1 MYYAA
6 RNRSRMLRIRP
17 SYFRS
22 FLKTVTR
29 QTGRIAG
36 FAIIALL
43 LSCSISDGT
52 HKTRALRRHR
62 ALRYH
67 LNIEAN
73 RATEKAVRSGF
84 QIWENSTD
92 FRFIF
97 AGRSRAG
104 LHRDGKNTVS
114 FLRKWPKNIP
124 HDKVAWCQNW
134 FDAGGYII
142 ESDIIFNMQLA
153 RFTTMDTRSADS
165 YTIEI
170 LLAHEIGHMLGL
182 NHIESRDSI
191 MNARVPLFSAEF
203 ENSLDPLSVN
213 AYRELY
219 PAE

>member
-1 MYYAA
+1 
-6 RNRSRMLRIRP
+6 MLRIRP
-17 SYFRS
+17 FYFRS
-22 FLKTVTR
+22 FLKTGTN
-29 QTGRIAG
+29 QAGRIAA

-43 LSCSISDGT
+43 LSCSISDST
-52 HKTRALRRHR
+52 HKTRAVRRHR
-62 ALRYH
+62 SLRYH

-92 FRFIF
+92 FHFIF
-97 AGRSRAG
+97 AGRNRAG

-114 FLRKWPKNIP
+114 FLRKWPAGIP
-124 HDKVAWCQNW
+124 RDKIAWCQNW
-134 FDAGGYII
+134 FDAGGYIV

-153 RFTTMDTRSADS
+153 RFTTLDTRSEDS

-191 MNARVPLFSAEF
+191 MNAKVPLYDAEF
-203 ENSLDPLSVN
+203 EKRIDTITLQ
-213 AYRELY
+213 AYKALY
-219 PAE
+219 PVKRKSNFER